1 MFPERRMIQ
10 RTPAAGRR
18 QVIRGNNRMQPRNA
32 PFQSRPRRQAQ
43 AMVPAPRRNG
53 FLPRPGNQRVQEE
66 KVEKKSSIMNQ
77 LKKEDGQW
85 DLDKLMAVSNQ
96 LQKMYG
102 QVSPLI
108 SRFIK

>member
-1 MFPERRMIQ
+1 MN
-10 RTPAAGRR
+10 
-18 QVIRGNNRMQPRNA
+18 RGNSRMQPQKT
-32 PFQSRPRRQAQ
+32 PFQSRRPIQP
-43 AMVPAPRRNG
+43 MTPAPRRNG
-53 FLPRPGNQRVQEE
+53 ILPRLGNQRGREERFSRPGNQRVQEE
-66 KVEKKSSIMNQ
+66 NVEKKSSIIEQ